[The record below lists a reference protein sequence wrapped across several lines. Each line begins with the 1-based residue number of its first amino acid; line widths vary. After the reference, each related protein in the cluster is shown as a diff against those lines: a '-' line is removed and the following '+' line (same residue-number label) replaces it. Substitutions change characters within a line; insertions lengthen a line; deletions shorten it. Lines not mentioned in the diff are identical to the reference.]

1 MKLFK
6 VPKFAKV
13 FYKKRIWG
21 FSVQGKEIFLTFDDG
36 PHPDITPFVLDVLNE
51 KKIKATFFCVGNMV
65 NKYPEIFQ
73 RILKEGH
80 QVGNHT
86 FNHENSKKVS
96 KNDYLESISKANKF
110 INSKLFRPPYGVLNS
125 NLSRII
131 AQDYKIIMW
140 SWLSYDFDNRV
151 GVDEILAQAK
161 KIKAGDILVLH
172 DNPKISEKQKE
183 LLPKLIDF
191 LQIKGFEFSRIN

>member
-125 NLSRII
+125 KLSKII
-131 AQDYKIIMW
+131 SENYKIIMW
-140 SWLSYDFDNRV
+140 SWLSYDFDERV
-151 GVDEILAQAK
+151 GVEEILAQAK
-161 KIKAGDILVLH
+161 RIKAGDILVLH
-172 DNPKISEKQKE
+172 DNPKISEKSRE

>member
-110 INSKLFRPPYGVLNS
+110 INSKLFRPPYGILNS

>member
-13 FYKKRIWG
+13 FYRKRVWG
-21 FSVQGKEIFLTFDDG
+21 FSVKGKEIFLTFDDG

-110 INSKLFRPPYGVLNS
+110 INSKLFRPPYGILNS